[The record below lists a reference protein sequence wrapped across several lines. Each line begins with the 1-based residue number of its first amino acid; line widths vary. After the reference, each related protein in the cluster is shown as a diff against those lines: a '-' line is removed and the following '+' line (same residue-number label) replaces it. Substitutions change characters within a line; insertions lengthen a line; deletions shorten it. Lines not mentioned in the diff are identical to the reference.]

1 MTPFTS
7 RPLLLAAILLAA
19 LVLGLPAVS
28 ARSPSELVRLNPD
41 SPNFPG
47 LFSRNVKTGDP
58 VAEPNPERAGREMLL
73 AVYAYLSP
81 SSPAVGDTAYRD
93 RLLVLLDDRCGR
105 WAEGKELA
113 DPSISFIWE
122 ASYAY
127 YLLKTHDPASMSEAR
142 TALYDTA
149 FEKNEAVILRNSLL
163 YDQGI
168 LANLWL
174 NGDLRLAK
182 CVYFGALARNDTQTA
197 EKARRAI
204 DTVMTRSVLGDGA
217 TRYVGFWG
225 EVAAY
230 RDESIGGLLWWWL
243 ITGSPSAKAAVDAA
257 LRYSVVATEPDGFTE
272 QSSNIPYKHMYN
284 NRNGRNSAL
293 WLSYLHNEGFNY
305 YFGAPAETA
314 ASPELLNA
322 ILYQP
327 VRVTRTPPSDVGVF
341 FDANI
346 KGPRGRFGGQW
357 GWIAHGRDVQK
368 GGPEHYE
375 LIADQGYAGRQ
386 NGKSTF
392 VGAFALGPIEPKRT
406 KTSLKGALDSAL
418 VEFKESAGP
427 ETDLMRGTVYRYLA
441 QDEQTRTITRK
452 NFGTLA
458 TSYRISRRISSPAT
472 PNWDTGRTPWLG
484 QQLWVLTGKR
494 IIGLMQIV
502 SDSDSTVDGLD
513 ARLVFTG
520 GRRGIMGTFHEL
532 TQPDPSTFA
541 FGDLRA
547 KIHQSTFTAN
557 VSQQRISISDAKS
570 SDNFSALVR
579 VGATLGEE
587 AAVAFP
593 AGTRRWIVMEITR
606 DGHDV
611 AAEVKNLLPDDPT
624 WAALQMDEGNRR
636 IQIVHNLTSSDQTY
650 RGDFVA
656 DSAFPTTSLHRSWS
670 DSVTHLD
677 VSTGTANLTETI
689 PAYGHVVAL
698 SSKEPED
705 HTFSHRSSDEVYG
718 EVAPISTLKK

>member
-1 MTPFTS
+1 MNPFTM
-7 RPLLLAAILLAA
+7 RPILLAAILLSII
-19 LVLGLPAVS
+19 VLGLPAVS
-28 ARSPSELVRLNPD
+28 ARSPAELVSLNPA

-47 LFSRNVKTGDP
+47 LFTRSVKIGNP
-58 VAEPNPERAGREMLL
+58 VAEPSAAKASHEMLL
-73 AVYAYLSP
+73 AVYAYLSS

-105 WAEGKELA
+105 WANGKELA
-113 DPSISFIWE
+113 DISCFWE

-127 YLLKTHDPASMSEAR
+127 YLLKCHDPAALSEAR
-142 TALYDTA
+142 KTLYESAL
-149 FEKNEAVILRNSLL
+149 EKNQAYILNENRLL
-163 YDQGI
+163 YDQGL

-174 NGDLRLAK
+174 NGDIRLAK
-182 CVYFGALARNDTQTA
+182 GVYFGALARNDDETA

-204 DTVMTRSVLGDGA
+204 ETVMTRSVLGDGA

-225 EVAAY
+225 EVASY
-230 RDESIGGLLWWWL
+230 HDESVRDLLWWWL
-243 ITGSPSAKAAVDAA
+243 ITDSPSAKAAVDATS
-257 LRYSVVATEPDGFTE
+257 RYAVVANEPDGFTE
-272 QSSNIPYKHMYN
+272 QSSNIPYKHIYN
-284 NRNGRNSAL
+284 NLNARSSSL
-293 WLSYLHNEGFNY
+293 WKAYLHNDGYNY

-314 ASPELLNA
+314 TSTELLNA

-327 VRVTRTPPSDVGVF
+327 SRVTCTPPSDVGVF

-346 KGPRGRFGGQW
+346 QGPRGRFGGHW

-368 GGPEHYE
+368 GGPEHHE
-375 LIADQGYAGRQ
+375 LIADQGHAGRQ
-386 NGKSTF
+386 GGKTTF
-392 VGAFALGPIEPKRT
+392 VGAFALGPIEN

-418 VEFKESAGP
+418 VEFKETAGP
-427 ETDLMRGTVYRYLA
+427 ETELMRGKAYRYLA
-441 QDEQTRTITRK
+441 QDEQTGTITRK

-484 QQLWVLTGKR
+484 QQLWVLTDKR
-494 IIGLMQIV
+494 IMGLMQIL
-502 SDSDSTVDGLD
+502 SDSNSRVYGLD

-520 GRRGIMGTFHEL
+520 GRKGIMGSYHEL
-532 TQPDPSTFA
+532 TQTDPSALA

-557 VSQQRISISDAKS
+557 ITQQRIAISDAKS
-570 SDNFSALVR
+570 TDDFSALVR
-579 VGATLGEE
+579 IGATLGEE

-606 DGHDV
+606 EGHEV
-611 AAEVKNLLPDDPT
+611 ATDVKNLLPDDAT

-636 IQIVHNLTSSDQTY
+636 IQIVQNLTSSDQTY
-650 RGDFVA
+650 RGDFVTG
-656 DSAFPTTSLHRSWS
+656 SAFPTTSLHRSWS

-698 SSKEPED
+698 SSKESED
-705 HTFSHRSSDEVYG
+705 HRFSHRGSQEVYG
-718 EVAPISTLKK
+718 KVVAITLPGTSPEN

>member
-1 MTPFTS
+1 MKPFTI
-7 RPLLLAAILLAA
+7 RLLLLAAI
-19 LVLGLPAVS
+19 VLSLPAVS
-28 ARSPSELVRLNPD
+28 ARPPAELVRLNPA

-47 LFSRNVKTGDP
+47 LFSRSVKTGDP
-58 VAEPNPERAGREMLL
+58 VAEPKVDRAGREMLL

-105 WAEGKELA
+105 WAQGKELGHI
-113 DPSISFIWE
+113 SISCIWE

-127 YLLKTHDPASMSEAR
+127 FLLKSHDPASISEAR
-142 TALYDTA
+142 KTLYESAL
-149 FEKNEAVILRNSLL
+149 EKNQTHIFNEDRML
-163 YDQGI
+163 YDQGL

-174 NGDLRLAK
+174 NGDIRLAK
-182 CVYFGALARNDTQTA
+182 SVYFGALARNDNEAA

-204 DTVMTRSVLGDGA
+204 DTVMTHSMLGDGA

-230 RDESIGGLLWWWL
+230 RDESVGGLLWWWL
-243 ITGSPSAKAAVDAA
+243 ITDSPSAKAAVDAA
-257 LRYSVVATEPDGFTE
+257 LRYAVVATEPDGFSE

-293 WLSYLHNEGFNY
+293 WISYLHNEGYNY
-305 YFGAPAETA
+305 YFGAPAETTS
-314 ASPELLNA
+314 SPELLNA
-322 ILYQP
+322 LLYQP
-327 VRVTRTPPSDVGVF
+327 SRVKRTPPSDVGVF

-346 KGPRGRFGGQW
+346 QGPRGRFGGHW

-368 GGPEHYE
+368 GGPEHHE
-375 LIADQGYAGRQ
+375 LIAAQGYAGRQ
-386 NGKSTF
+386 GGKATF
-392 VGAFALGPIEPKRT
+392 VGAFTLGPIEAKKS

-427 ETDLMRGTVYRYLA
+427 EIDLMRGKAYRFLA

-452 NFGTLA
+452 NFGTLS

-472 PNWDTGRTPWLG
+472 PTWDAGRTPWLG
-484 QQLWVLTGKR
+484 QQLWVLTDKR
-494 IIGLMQIV
+494 IIGLMQIL
-502 SDSDSTVDGLD
+502 SDSDSTVYGLD

-520 GRRGIMGTFHEL
+520 GRKGIMGTFHEL
-532 TQPDPSTFA
+532 TQPDLSTFA

-557 VSQQRISISDAKS
+557 ITQQRISISDAKS
-570 SDNFSALVR
+570 SDDFSALVR
-579 VGATLGEE
+579 ISATSGDN

-593 AGTRRWIVMEITR
+593 AGTRRWIVTEITR
-606 DGHDV
+606 EGHEL
-611 AAEVKNLLPDDPT
+611 ASEAKNLLPDDT
-624 WAALQMDEGNRR
+624 IWAALQLDEGNRR
-636 IQIVHNLTSSDQTY
+636 IQIVQNLTSSEQTY

-656 DSAFPTTSLHRSWS
+656 GSSFPTTSLHRSWS
-670 DSVTHLD
+670 ETVTRLD
-677 VSTGTANLTETI
+677 VSTGTATLTETI
-689 PAYGHVVAL
+689 PAYGHVVAV
-698 SSKEPED
+698 SSKEPDD
-705 HTFSHRSSDEVYG
+705 HTFSHRGSDEVYG
-718 EVAPISTLKK
+718 ETAPIPAPEN